1 MVVYLKD
8 FQISKNLSCVGVKLK
23 VKNMSHRFFLLYFQL
38 FFLCNSAWRTPKQL
52 SQNASAT
59 QTNFGKYSLEFSLGE
74 GSCCET
80 RHSWRTQAFYLHVPC
95 DGPRLDFGQY
105 GDPGIW
111 KNFTYIRA
119 RSFIFQKEIFPG
131 QWGYQQIITFNYCGW
146 FGTDIEYT
154 IYDDKQYRGPLPNIR
169 VGLP

>member
-1 MVVYLKD
+1 MVVYLKE

-38 FFLCNSAWRTPKQL
+38 FLCNSAWRNPKQL

-80 RHSWRTQAFYLHVPC
+80 RHSWRTQAFYLHGPC
-95 DGPRLDFGQY
+95 DGPRLDFRQY
-105 GDPGIW
+105 GDPGI
-111 KNFTYIRA
+111 
-119 RSFIFQKEIFPG
+119 
-131 QWGYQQIITFNYCGW
+131 
-146 FGTDIEYT
+146 
-154 IYDDKQYRGPLPNIR
+154 
-169 VGLP
+169 